1 MADAA
6 QHQCKLVAKAARRK
20 AIVAGKK
27 MLEVSST
34 SLVGRIR
41 VATKGSVVR
50 CIMSSTLFEIGISHV
65 IVARA
70 LPSGLLGCAYFL
82 VNILRPR
89 ENPKIGLRVDPDIS
103 GVPGMRSFRVL
114 TWTEYSLSIC

>member
-1 MADAA
+1 MADAV
-6 QHQCKLVAKAARRK
+6 QRQRKLAAKAARRK

-41 VATKGSVVR
+41 VAAKGSVVR
-50 CIMSSTLFEIGISHV
+50 CIMSSTLFEIGIGHV

-82 VNILRPR
+82 VDVFCLGVKDVFYVEIGEAELRSR
-89 ENPKIGLRVDPDIS
+89 LAE
-103 GVPGMRSFRVL
+103 
-114 TWTEYSLSIC
+114 